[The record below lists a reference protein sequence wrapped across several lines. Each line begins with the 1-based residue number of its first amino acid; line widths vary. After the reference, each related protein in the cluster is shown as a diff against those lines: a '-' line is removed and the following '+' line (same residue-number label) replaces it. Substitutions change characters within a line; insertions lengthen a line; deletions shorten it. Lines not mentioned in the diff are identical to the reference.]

1 MSPRTGQQKWRVAA
15 VAPAPSGG
23 AGAEEWRR
31 HPRLQRHFRSFDASA
46 NQAAVLGR
54 YRRLAAGASD
64 REPLF
69 RETTHVAAWVALLP
83 PEAAPLPD

>member
-1 MSPRTGQQKWRVAA
+1 MGQMKRGLAA
-15 VAPAPSGG
+15 VAPAPKGG

-31 HPRLQRHFRSFDASA
+31 HPRLQRHFSSFDASA

-69 RETTHVAAWVALLP
+69 REMTHVAAWVALQP
-83 PEAAPLPD
+83 AHAS